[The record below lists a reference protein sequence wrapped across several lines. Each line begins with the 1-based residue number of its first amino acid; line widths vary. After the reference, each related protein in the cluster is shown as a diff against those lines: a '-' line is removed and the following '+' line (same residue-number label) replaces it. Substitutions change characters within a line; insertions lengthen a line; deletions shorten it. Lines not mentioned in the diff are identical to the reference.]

1 VDEGSFVTLLGP
13 SGCGKTTVLRMI
25 AGLTPPTAGDIL
37 VKGRRVNDVPIHQ
50 RNLGLVFQNLALFP
64 HRTVVENV
72 AYGLKFRRMTASERQ
87 AKVARALGP
96 CDYRGSAIVLR
107 SSGGRQQRGEP
118 WRGPS
123 SSAPTCCSDEP
134 CVARRRPAEEMRVEL
149 KTIQRELRITTIFVT
164 HDQAE
169 ALAMSDRIVVMHE
182 GRKEQDGTP
191 QDVYARPRSRFVAGF
206 LGHSNFL
213 DGRLEDGDGSFAW
226 LQVDQGPRVQVP
238 APAGRVGGR
247 ALAVLRAERIVLGD
261 APTGPGVTRLVARVT
276 AVDYQGTTVRYFL
289 DVDGFRLQVID
300 TIDGPP
306 LAEGTSVTVTI
317 RGSDCV
323 LPRTPMPPSAYRG
336 PDTARRLAH
345 IRLSDRRGPGGWREH
360 LWRPA
365 LADPATLADV
375 ACLAE
380 DLGYHRSRG

>member
-1 VDEGSFVTLLGP
+1 VSVAVELRSVDKHYGTMPAVVGFDLRVENGSFVTLLGP

-50 RNLGLVFQNLALFP
+50 RNLGLVFQNFALFP

-72 AYGLKFRRMTASERQ
+72 AYGLKFRHLTASERQ
-87 AKVARALGP
+87 IRVQRALETVRLPGLGDRFPSQLSGGQQQRVALARAIVIGP
-96 CDYRGSAIVLR
+96 DVLLL
-107 SSGGRQQRGEP
+107 
-118 WRGPS
+118 
-123 SSAPTCCSDEP
+123 DEP
-134 CVARRRPAEEMRVEL
+134 LSSLDAGLREEMRVEL
-149 KTIQRELRITTIFVT
+149 KTIQRELGITTIFVT

-206 LGHSNFL
+206 LGHPNFL
-213 DGRLEDGDGSFAW
+213 DGCLEDGDGPFAW
-226 LQVDQGPRVQVP
+226 LQVDRGPRVQVP

-247 ALAVLRAERIVLGD
+247 MLAVLRAERIVLGE
-261 APTGPGVTRLVARVT
+261 APMGPGVTHLAARVN

-289 DVDGFRLQVID
+289 DVDGFRLQMID

-306 LAEGTSVTVTI
+306 LAEGTAVTVTI
-317 RGSDCV
+317 RANDCV
-323 LPRTPMPPSAYRG
+323 LL
-336 PDTARRLAH
+336 PDDGA
-345 IRLSDRRGPGGWREH
+345 
-360 LWRPA
+360 
-365 LADPATLADV
+365 
-375 ACLAE
+375 
-380 DLGYHRSRG
+380 